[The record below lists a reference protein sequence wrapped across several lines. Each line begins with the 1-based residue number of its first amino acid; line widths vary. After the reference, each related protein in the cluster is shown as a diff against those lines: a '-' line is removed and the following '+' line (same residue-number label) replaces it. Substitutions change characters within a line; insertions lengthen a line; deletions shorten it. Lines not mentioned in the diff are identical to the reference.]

1 MSTPISAPP
10 TAVHRYFE
18 LSLFLLLTVG
28 FLALVTTGKLDII
41 SLFIGTTALVAKALR
56 FRHHER
62 AELSPDTIKTL
73 SALYLV
79 FLLVDLFL
87 LSGGL
92 PDGLVPAGTHLVFF
106 TVAMMLFSART
117 NRAYLWLALLAFL
130 ELLIAATLTVDTLFL
145 IFFFLFLVIAIS
157 TFISF
162 EIKRSAERA
171 SRFAEVAAGSAPGRR
186 LQRALLA
193 TSIIV
198 AVGTLLL
205 SVVFFFALPR
215 FATGY
220 GSAFA
225 FQPQQISG
233 FSNEVTLG
241 DIGTILQNPAVV
253 MRVRA
258 EGGDP
263 LRLEGLK
270 WRGIALARF
279 DGRRWYTASRV
290 TTVLPATPD
299 GRLNL
304 AEAGLQPL
312 VATDQ
317 GRVRYSV
324 LLEPISSSVLF
335 AAAVPVELRARFRV
349 MGVDESGALINFRQA
364 YGIINYEVV
373 SATGRPPA
381 DELRAT
387 PTDYPPYIRDRYL
400 QLPRLD
406 PRVAELARQAT
417 AGLTNPYDKAAAL
430 EGYLRTRYGYTLELP
445 ATPEDDPVAQFL
457 FVRREG
463 HCEYFAAAL
472 AVLLRTEGIPARLV
486 NGFQTG
492 EYNEVGEN
500 YIVRASDAHTWVEVY
515 FPGVGWVEFDPTP
528 PDPARVRTW
537 WTTAQHYYDAFDLWW
552 DEWVIN
558 YDESHWVRTLR
569 GVGDTAR
576 SAWDARWWLRRMR
589 RQAAAELNQ
598 QVEDFFA
605 GPYAAPGI
613 AGLVLLILLVL
624 RGRALYDWGH
634 ARWLLRNGRSR
645 RGLSA
650 HEATLVYHQLLRALR
665 RRGYRKAAAQTPLE
679 FAAELP
685 APELAAAVGEFTRLY
700 NHVRFGRQRAAS
712 PRLIELLRHV
722 QAWKPA
728 R

>member
-1 MSTPISAPP
+1 MSAPVP
-10 TAVHRYFE
+10 APTTAVHRYFE

-41 SLFIGTTALVAKALR
+41 SLFIGTTALVAKGLR

-79 FLLVDLFL
+79 FLLVDLFV

-145 IFFFLFLVIAIS
+145 VFFFLFLVIAIS

-171 SRFAEVAAGSAPGRR
+171 SRFAGVAAGTAPGRR
-186 LQRALLA
+186 LQRALLV
-193 TSIIV
+193 TSITV

-205 SVVFFFALPR
+205 SVVFFFILPR
-215 FATGY
+215 FTTGY

-241 DIGTILQNPAVV
+241 DIGSILQNPAVV
-253 MRVRA
+253 MRIRA
-258 EGGDP
+258 EGGDT

-290 TTVLPATPD
+290 TSVLSATPD
-299 GRLNL
+299 GRFALPMR
-304 AEAGLQPL
+304 PL
-312 VATDQ
+312 VPTGQ
-317 GRVRYSV
+317 GLVRYSV

-335 AAAVPVELRARFRV
+335 AAAVPVELRGRFRV
-349 MGVDESGALINFRQA
+349 MGVDEADALMSFRQS
-364 YGIINYEVV
+364 YGIIHYEVV

-381 DELRAT
+381 DVLRAT
-387 PTDYPPYIRDRYL
+387 PTDYPPYIRDHYL
-400 QLPRLD
+400 QVPPQD
-406 PRVAELARQAT
+406 PRMAELARQVT

-457 FVRREG
+457 FVRRQG

-605 GPYAAPGI
+605 GPYAAPSI

-624 RGRALYDWGH
+624 RGRALYDWLH
-634 ARWLLRNGRSR
+634 ARWLLRNGRTG

-665 RRGYRKAAAQTPLE
+665 RRGYRKVPAQTPLE
-679 FAAELP
+679 FAAGLP
-685 APELAAAVGEFTRLY
+685 APELAAAVGEFTHLY